1 MKSKKQK
8 PVKKYVAGGVL
19 LAGALKAIPALA
31 QGALSIG
38 QGVVGA
44 GELAGGLA
52 AERKLK
58 APSTATPAS
67 YREMFESAQNQ
78 ALVQQNID
86 QINRASAT
94 YLQALQSGGAQAVA
108 AGLQPL
114 AMGTQQ
120 ATQDVYN
127 QQIAREQNAALNL
140 AAADERAIKR
150 GTDFYESRLD
160 EARAARSGGIQNIF
174 GGASSL
180 GKTLVD
186 VTSGKAIKT
195 NPLSAESTARKETL
209 ASLRN
214 TQGERNRIGESLVD
228 LQNQLDED
236 QVPLLAASK
245 SKVAN
250 MLSPEEDEFNLGNR
264 PFQLPSQLKEG
275 GMVTGGKFDHST
287 NPIDIVKKGKKIG
300 EMTGGEVIL
309 NPAQQKKLS
318 KESVYFRQLLKK
330 FNKQK

>member
-8 PVKKYVAGGVL
+8 PVKKYIAGGVL

-31 QGALSIG
+31 QGALSGLQIG
-38 QGVVGA
+38 IGA
-44 GELAGGLA
+44 SELIGGLA

-58 APSTATPAS
+58 APSTATPDS

-94 YLQALQSGGAQAVA
+94 YLQALQAGGSQAVA

-120 ATQDVYN
+120 ATKDVYN
-127 QQIAREQNAALNL
+127 QQIAREQNAALNV

-150 GTDFYESRLD
+150 GTDFYENRLD
-160 EARAARSGGIQNIF
+160 ETRAARSGGTQNIF

-180 GKTLVD
+180 AKTLVD
-186 VTSGKAIKT
+186 ATSGTRKGKK
-195 NPLSAESTARKETL
+195 ESDDDGGSMA
-209 ASLRN
+209 
-214 TQGERNRIGESLVD
+214 IGETESGGF
-228 LQNQLDED
+228 DE
-236 QVPLLAASK
+236 
-245 SKVAN
+245 
-250 MLSPEEDEFNLGNR
+250 LGLRGRAMEN
-264 PFQLPSQLKEG
+264 G
-275 GMVTGGKFDHST
+275 GMLTGGKFDHKT

>member
-31 QGALSIG
+31 QGALSGLQIG
-38 QGVVGA
+38 IGA
-44 GELAGGLA
+44 SELIGGLA

-94 YLQALQSGGAQAVA
+94 YLQALQAGGSQAVA

-120 ATQDVYN
+120 ATKDVYN
-127 QQIAREQNAALNL
+127 QQIAREQNAALNV

-160 EARAARSGGIQNIF
+160 ETRGARSGGLQNIF

-180 GKTLVD
+180 AKTLVD
-186 VTSGKAIKT
+186 ATSGTRKGKKESDDDGSLPELGGF
-195 NPLSAESTARKETL
+195 NFDSASIG
-209 ASLRN
+209 
-214 TQGERNRIGESLVD
+214 GELGSSGAGLFA
-228 LQNQLDED
+228 ED
-236 QVPLLAASK
+236 FGTTGFAE
-245 SKVAN
+245 N
-250 MLSPEEDEFNLGNR
+250 
-264 PFQLPSQLKEG
+264 G
-275 GMVTGGKFDHST
+275 GMVTGGKFDHKA

>member
-31 QGALSIG
+31 QGALSGLQIG
-38 QGVVGA
+38 IGA
-44 GELAGGLA
+44 SELIGGLA

-94 YLQALQSGGAQAVA
+94 YLQALQAGGSQAVA

-120 ATQDVYN
+120 ATKDVYN
-127 QQIAREQNAALNL
+127 QQIAREQNAALNV

-160 EARAARSGGIQNIF
+160 ETRGARSGGLQNIF

-180 GKTLVD
+180 AKTLVD
-186 VTSGKAIKT
+186 ATSGTRKGKKESDDDGSLPELGGF
-195 NPLSAESTARKETL
+195 NFDSASIG
-209 ASLRN
+209 
-214 TQGERNRIGESLVD
+214 GELGSSGAGLF
-228 LQNQLDED
+228 
-236 QVPLLAASK
+236 A
-245 SKVAN
+245 
-250 MLSPEEDEFNLGNR
+250 EEFGRTGFAEN
-264 PFQLPSQLKEG
+264 G
-275 GMVTGGKFDHST
+275 GMVTGGKFDHKA

>member
-38 QGVVGA
+38 QIGLGA
-44 GELAGGLA
+44 SELIGGLA

-94 YLQALQSGGAQAVA
+94 YLQALQAGGSQAVA

-160 EARAARSGGIQNIF
+160 ETRGARSGGLQNIF

-180 GKTLVD
+180 AKTLVD
-186 VTSGKAIKT
+186 ATSGTRKGKK
-195 NPLSAESTARKETL
+195 ESDDDGGSMA
-209 ASLRN
+209 
-214 TQGERNRIGESLVD
+214 IGETESGGF
-228 LQNQLDED
+228 DE
-236 QVPLLAASK
+236 
-245 SKVAN
+245 
-250 MLSPEEDEFNLGNR
+250 LGLRGRAMEN
-264 PFQLPSQLKEG
+264 G
-275 GMVTGGKFDHST
+275 GMVTGGKFDHKA

>member
-38 QGVVGA
+38 QIGLGA
-44 GELAGGLA
+44 GELIGGLA

-140 AAADERAIKR
+140 AAADERAIRR

-160 EARAARSGGIQNIF
+160 ETRGARSGGLQNIF

-180 GKTLVD
+180 AKTLVD
-186 VTSGKAIKT
+186 ATSGTRKGKK
-195 NPLSAESTARKETL
+195 ESDDDGGSMA
-209 ASLRN
+209 
-214 TQGERNRIGESLVD
+214 IGETESGFF
-228 LQNQLDED
+228 DE
-236 QVPLLAASK
+236 
-245 SKVAN
+245 
-250 MLSPEEDEFNLGNR
+250 LGLRGREMEN
-264 PFQLPSQLKEG
+264 G
-275 GMVTGGKFDHST
+275 GMVTGGKFDHNT

>member
-38 QGVVGA
+38 QGIVGA
-44 GELAGGLA
+44 GELIGGLA

-67 YREMFESAQNQ
+67 YKEMFESAQNQ

-94 YLQALQSGGAQAVA
+94 YLQALQAGGSQAVA

-150 GTDFYESRLD
+150 GTDFYENRL
-160 EARAARSGGIQNIF
+160 EETRAARSGGTQNLF
-174 GGASSL
+174 AGASGL
-180 GKTLVD
+180 AKTLVD
-186 VTSGKAIKT
+186 LTSGT
-195 NPLSAESTARKETL
+195 RKGKKEPGDDGGSM
-209 ASLRN
+209 A
-214 TQGERNRIGESLVD
+214 IGETESGFF
-228 LQNQLDED
+228 DE
-236 QVPLLAASK
+236 
-245 SKVAN
+245 
-250 MLSPEEDEFNLGNR
+250 LGLRGREMEN
-264 PFQLPSQLKEG
+264 G

>member
-38 QGVVGA
+38 QIGIGA
-44 GELAGGLA
+44 GELIGGLA

-58 APSTATPAS
+58 APSTATPS
-67 YREMFESAQNQ
+67 SWKDFYESAQNQ
-78 ALVQQNID
+78 SLVQQNID
-86 QINRASAT
+86 QINQSAAT
-94 YLQALQSGGAQAVA
+94 YLQALQTGGTQAVA

-114 AMGTQQ
+114 ARQTQRS
-120 ATQDVYN
+120 TQDVYN
-127 QQIAREQNAALNL
+127 QQIMREMQAAGQL

-150 GTDFYESRLD
+150 GTDFYENRLD
-160 EARAARSGGIQNIF
+160 EARAARSGGTQNLF
-174 GGASSL
+174 AGASSL

-186 VTSGKAIKT
+186 LTSGKALKGKKASDDDGGLPESGGF
-195 NPLSAESTARKETL
+195 NFDSAIIG
-209 ASLRN
+209 
-214 TQGERNRIGESLVD
+214 GELGSPGAGLFA
-228 LQNQLDED
+228 ED
-236 QVPLLAASK
+236 FAPP
-245 SKVAN
+245 
-250 MLSPEEDEFNLGNR
+250 M
-264 PFQLPSQLKEG
+264 PFAENG
-275 GMVTGGKFDHST
+275 GMVTGGKFDHKT

>member
-8 PVKKYVAGGVL
+8 PVKKYVAGGAL

-38 QGVVGA
+38 QIGLGA
-44 GELAGGLA
+44 GELIGGLA

-120 ATQDVYN
+120 AAQDVYN

-140 AAADERAIKR
+140 AAADERAIRR
-150 GTDFYESRLD
+150 GTDFYENRLD
-160 EARAARSGGIQNIF
+160 ETRAARSGGIQNIF

-186 VTSGKAIKT
+186 ATSGQ
-195 NPLSAESTARKETL
+195 SESQKRGKQKITDVAPMEETSFIEQVNL
-209 ASLRN
+209 QPTGGMVKPMSN
-214 TQGERNRIGESLVD
+214 IPSLVD
-228 LQNQLDED
+228 NDALLKRALEMSRFAFED
-236 QVPLLAASK
+236 
-245 SKVAN
+245 
-250 MLSPEEDEFNLGNR
+250 
-264 PFQLPSQLKEG
+264 G
-275 GMVTGGKFDHST
+275 GMVTGGKFDHNT

>member
-31 QGALSIG
+31 QGALSGLQIG
-38 QGVVGA
+38 IGA
-44 GELAGGLA
+44 GELIGGLA

-94 YLQALQSGGAQAVA
+94 YLQALQAGGSQAVA

-150 GTDFYESRLD
+150 GTDFYENRLD
-160 EARAARSGGIQNIF
+160 ETRAARSGGIQNIF

-186 VTSGKAIKT
+186 ATSGQSESKKPAKAGAESV
-195 NPLSAESTARKETL
+195 LSAEDIARTETL
-209 ASLRN
+209 ASLRGAE
-214 TQGERNRIGESLVD
+214 GERAVLAQGFDNMQEEELVPILPAKQSD
-228 LQNQLDED
+228 FG
-236 QVPLLAASK
+236 LLL
-245 SKVAN
+245 N
-250 MLSPEEDEFNLGNR
+250 DRRRFL
-264 PFQLPSQLKEG
+264 LPSEMKEG
-275 GMVTGGKFDHST
+275 GMVTGGKFDHKT
-287 NPIDIVKKGKKIG
+287 NPIDIVKKGQKIG

-309 NPAQQKKLS
+309 NPAQQQKLS
-318 KESVYFRQLLKK
+318 KESAYFRQLLKK

>member
-31 QGALSIG
+31 QGALSGLQIG
-38 QGVVGA
+38 IGA
-44 GELAGGLA
+44 SELIGGLA

-94 YLQALQSGGAQAVA
+94 YLQALQAGGSQAVA

-127 QQIAREQNAALNL
+127 QQIAREQNAALNV

-150 GTDFYESRLD
+150 GTDFYENRLD
-160 EARAARSGGIQNIF
+160 ETRAARSGGTQNIF

-186 VTSGKAIKT
+186 LTSGKAIKGKKGSEDDGSLPELGGF
-195 NPLSAESTARKETL
+195 NFDSASIG
-209 ASLRN
+209 
-214 TQGERNRIGESLVD
+214 GELGSSGAGLFA
-228 LQNQLDED
+228 ED
-236 QVPLLAASK
+236 FGTTGFAE
-245 SKVAN
+245 N
-250 MLSPEEDEFNLGNR
+250 
-264 PFQLPSQLKEG
+264 G
-275 GMVTGGKFDHST
+275 GMVTGGKFDHKA

>member
-94 YLQALQSGGAQAVA
+94 YLQALQAGGSQAVA

-195 NPLSAESTARKETL
+195 NPLSAEAIARKETL

-236 QVPLLAASK
+236 QVPLL
-245 SKVAN
+245 
-250 MLSPEEDEFNLGNR
+250 
-264 PFQLPSQLKEG
+264 PSRLKEG

>member
-1 MKSKKQK
+1 
-8 PVKKYVAGGVL
+8 
-19 LAGALKAIPALA
+19 
-31 QGALSIG
+31 
-38 QGVVGA
+38 
-44 GELAGGLA
+44 
-52 AERKLK
+52 
-58 APSTATPAS
+58 
-67 YREMFESAQNQ
+67 MFESAQNQ

-140 AAADERAIKR
+140 AAADERAIRR

-160 EARAARSGGIQNIF
+160 ETRGARSGGLQNIF

-180 GKTLVD
+180 AKTLVD
-186 VTSGKAIKT
+186 ATSGTRKGKK
-195 NPLSAESTARKETL
+195 ESDDDGGSMA
-209 ASLRN
+209 
-214 TQGERNRIGESLVD
+214 IGETESGFF
-228 LQNQLDED
+228 DE
-236 QVPLLAASK
+236 
-245 SKVAN
+245 
-250 MLSPEEDEFNLGNR
+250 LGLRGREMEN
-264 PFQLPSQLKEG
+264 G
-275 GMVTGGKFDHST
+275 GMVTGGKFDHNT

>member
-120 ATQDVYN
+120 DTQDVYN

-150 GTDFYESRLD
+150 GTDFYENRLD
-160 EARAARSGGIQNIF
+160 ETRAARSGGTQNLF
-174 GGASSL
+174 AGASSL

-186 VTSGKAIKT
+186 LTSGKALKGKKASDDDGSLPELGGFNFDSASIGGELGSSGA
-195 NPLSAESTARKETL
+195 NLYAEGFGPLMPIAK
-209 ASLRN
+209 N
-214 TQGERNRIGESLVD
+214 
-228 LQNQLDED
+228 
-236 QVPLLAASK
+236 
-245 SKVAN
+245 
-250 MLSPEEDEFNLGNR
+250 
-264 PFQLPSQLKEG
+264 G

>member
-38 QGVVGA
+38 QIGIGA
-44 GELAGGLA
+44 GELIGGLA

-94 YLQALQSGGAQAVA
+94 YLQALQAGGSQAVA

-120 ATQDVYN
+120 ATKDVYN
-127 QQIAREQNAALNL
+127 QQIAREQNAALNV

-160 EARAARSGGIQNIF
+160 ETRGARSGGLQNIF

-180 GKTLVD
+180 AKTLVD
-186 VTSGKAIKT
+186 ATSGTRKGKK
-195 NPLSAESTARKETL
+195 ESDDDGGSMA
-209 ASLRN
+209 
-214 TQGERNRIGESLVD
+214 IGETESGGF
-228 LQNQLDED
+228 DE
-236 QVPLLAASK
+236 
-245 SKVAN
+245 
-250 MLSPEEDEFNLGNR
+250 LGLRGRAMEN
-264 PFQLPSQLKEG
+264 G
-275 GMVTGGKFDHST
+275 GMVTGGKFDHKA

>member
-31 QGALSIG
+31 QGALSGLQIG
-38 QGVVGA
+38 IGA
-44 GELAGGLA
+44 SELIGGLA

-94 YLQALQSGGAQAVA
+94 YLQALQSGGSQAVA

-120 ATQDVYN
+120 ATQDAYN
-127 QQIAREQNAALNL
+127 QQIAREQNAALTL

-160 EARAARSGGIQNIF
+160 ETRGARSGGLQNIF

-180 GKTLVD
+180 AKTLVD
-186 VTSGKAIKT
+186 ATSGTRKGKK
-195 NPLSAESTARKETL
+195 ESDDDGGSMA
-209 ASLRN
+209 
-214 TQGERNRIGESLVD
+214 IGETESGGF
-228 LQNQLDED
+228 DE
-236 QVPLLAASK
+236 
-245 SKVAN
+245 
-250 MLSPEEDEFNLGNR
+250 LGLRGRAMEN
-264 PFQLPSQLKEG
+264 G
-275 GMVTGGKFDHST
+275 GMVTGGKFDHKA